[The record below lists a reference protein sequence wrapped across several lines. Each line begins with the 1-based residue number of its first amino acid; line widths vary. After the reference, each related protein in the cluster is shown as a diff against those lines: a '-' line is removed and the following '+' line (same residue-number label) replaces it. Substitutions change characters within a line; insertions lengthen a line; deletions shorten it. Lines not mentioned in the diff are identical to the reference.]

1 MSAVSIRC
9 YVNTCSETI
18 VNMTEFAEWA
28 PCKTLLFTRKYP
40 ISNEKT
46 IRLCFTHFLIYFYI
60 LQLIYPNQTISIGKI
75 KYVSIYFIFV
85 MVFFYFHRDRAATI
99 SISLCCNHVIWKNN
113 MLCKVRCSFRSGR
126 RLLKYLGLQK
136 GIRYFI
142 YSCQCRNK

>member
-46 IRLCFTHFLIYFYI
+46 IRLCFTHFLIYFLFFTINLSKSI
-60 LQLIYPNQTISIGKI
+60 LTISIGKI

-85 MVFFYFHRDRAATI
+85 MVFFIFIGIVLLQFLFHYAVIMLYERTT
-99 SISLCCNHVIWKNN
+99 CCAKCDAPFDQDAV
-113 MLCKVRCSFRSGR
+113 
-126 RLLKYLGLQK
+126 YLNTLGYRK
-136 GIRYFI
+136 E
-142 YSCQCRNK
+142 